1 MPGLLAAISALPL
14 AGCHDPAP
22 ADDPTGTSASG
33 FGTQTSGAT
42 DASSTGDSSGA
53 TDGSEATDSSGDTG
67 TGDPTSGCGQ
77 AIAGG
82 GTVSGF
88 NTLTLNIGS
97 DEYKVQTNPWGGA
110 EQTIT
115 AGDDSVFR
123 IDSITHPAGAEDW
136 EVASFPSVYRGMPY
150 GGDGTAESGMP
161 IAISDINNVSVGLAI
176 NALETG
182 YQGNATFDV
191 YFTNGESYTGGPPD
205 VYLMVWFDAK
215 GLNPINSP
223 GEGWTCAGDPPTFIE
238 ACSAA
243 GDATI
248 EGKKFYRFV
257 GPNGAAQVITYVPE
271 TRMNAWEFDLNG
283 FIQDAVGAGVL
294 NSNMY
299 LQGVQGGFELADA
312 GAGLTIQEFCVDI
325 Y

>member
-88 NTLTLNIGS
+88 NTLTL
-97 DEYKVQTNPWGGA
+97 
-110 EQTIT
+110 
-115 AGDDSVFR
+115 
-123 IDSITHPAGAEDW
+123 DSITHPAGAEDW